1 MAELNYLMKLPFWE
15 RLDESERKLIQ
26 DNSIIKKYSKG
37 QLVYNSGSEC
47 SGLTMVLNGEL
58 RISVMSEEGREITL
72 YRLHENELCALSA
85 SCILSQITFD
95 TQTTVAEDCMVLLI
109 NPYTFE
115 KLINQNIYVRCFMYE
130 LLSERFSSVMWT
142 MQMIVFKGYDCR
154 LASFLISE
162 YERTGLK
169 TIQMTHEQIAQYTNS
184 AREVVA
190 RMLKRFASDGLVE
203 FKRGRITLKDIS
215 SLKTMV

>member
-1 MAELNYLMKLPFWE
+1 MAKLNYLMKLPFWE

-115 KLINQNIYVRCFMYE
+115 KTNQSKYLCPLFYVRAF
-130 LLSERFSSVMWT
+130 ERK
-142 MQMIVFKGYDCR
+142 VFICNVDNANDCIQR
-154 LASFLISE
+154 L
-162 YERTGLK
+162 
-169 TIQMTHEQIAQYTNS
+169 
-184 AREVVA
+184 
-190 RMLKRFASDGLVE
+190 
-203 FKRGRITLKDIS
+203 
-215 SLKTMV
+215 